1 MKFRLKKGEDKL
13 HEQWVK
19 HGDLPPD
26 AIPPDAIPQEESPG
40 EVPVE
45 RGKNKRV
52 SPVVFISIGAG
63 LLVWCICL
71 VLLLMESC

>member
-1 MKFRLKKGEDKL
+1 MKFRRKKEEDKL

-26 AIPPDAIPQEESPG
+26 AIPQKESPG
-40 EVPVE
+40 EVPAGRE
-45 RGKNKRV
+45 ENKRV
-52 SPVVFISIGAG
+52 SPVVYISIGAG